1 MKILKP
7 IWIALGFIFTGL
19 GCIGI
24 PLPILPTTPFL
35 LLAAFCFA
43 KGSRRVDAWFK
54 GTKLYK
60 NHLESFATHRAM
72 TLKTKLSI
80 LFTASAML
88 IAGFAMMTM
97 KALRTGNTTAN
108 IIGRVFIL
116 CMIPIKYIYFFT
128 MIKTITPEEAEKI
141 RADDGRK
148 NRHSE
153 LENRHTGLE
162 NRHPELVSGAAST
175 DSEAM

>member
-1 MKILKP
+1 MRILKP

-19 GCIGI
+19 GCVGI

-43 KGSRRVDAWFK
+43 KGSRHMDAWFK
-54 GTKLYK
+54 STRLYK

-72 TLKTKLSI
+72 TLKTKLTI

-88 IAGFAMMTM
+88 IIAFAMMTM
-97 KALRTGNTTAN
+97 KAMRTGNTVQN

-128 MIKTITPEEAEKI
+128 MIRTISSEEAEKI
-141 RADDGRK
+141 RAEDEEAKSREKIDG
-148 NRHSE
+148 NR
-153 LENRHTGLE
+153 NQ
-162 NRHPELVSGAAST
+162 
-175 DSEAM
+175 

>member
-1 MKILKP
+1 MRILKP

-43 KGSRRVDAWFK
+43 KGSRHMDAWFK
-54 GTKLYK
+54 STRLYK

-72 TLKTKLSI
+72 TLKTKLTI

-88 IAGFAMMTM
+88 IIAFAMMTM
-97 KALRTGNTTAN
+97 KAMRTGNTVPN

-128 MIKTITPEEAEKI
+128 MIRTISSEEAEKI
-141 RADDGRK
+141 RAEDEEAKSREKIDG
-148 NRHSE
+148 NR
-153 LENRHTGLE
+153 NQ
-162 NRHPELVSGAAST
+162 
-175 DSEAM
+175 